1 MFRLSATFFPLI
13 PLNLSSFLQQLHN
26 CCKSK
31 ISIIYTLHLFS
42 YKDQEGW
49 FILSSY
55 KIQLISCCRTGK
67 GKFSF
72 EPQRRAMPKNVQTTI
87 QLHLF
92 HMLAR
97 YAQNPSSQA
106 PKGCEWKVSRCI
118 SWTEE
123 KAEKPEIKLSTSI
136 GLLKKQE
143 KSRKTSTS
151 ASLTTLKPLTSGLQQ
166 TVTNS

>member
-1 MFRLSATFFPLI
+1 
-13 PLNLSSFLQQLHN
+13 
-26 CCKSK
+26 
-31 ISIIYTLHLFS
+31 
-42 YKDQEGW
+42 
-49 FILSSY
+49 
-55 KIQLISCCRTGK
+55 
-67 GKFSF
+67 
-72 EPQRRAMPKNVQTTI
+72 MPKNIQTTI

-136 GLLKKQE
+136 GLLKKQD